1 MSCPSSPTIL
11 AIGPDRPPRRG
22 VLLAGQRILITGIS
36 RFLGGRLAQRL
47 EQDPDVASIIGVDL
61 EEPQVELTR
70 TEFVRADIRN
80 PLIVKVLQ
88 ATEVDTVVHT
98 SVIATP
104 GAVGGRSAMKE
115 INVIGTMQ
123 LFAACQKAESLRKV
137 VMKSTTAVYGSEPTD
152 PAIFSEEMAPRSQ
165 PRTGYAK
172 DAVEVENYARAFGR
186 RRPDVTL
193 TILRFANFIGPII
206 DTPLT
211 RYFSLPIV
219 PTALGFDP
227 RMQFLHEQDA
237 IEILYRAVRED
248 HPGTFNAAG
257 DGIIYLSKAIR
268 MAGKVSLPILAQF
281 MGLVASA
288 VRQTGLVDFSADQI
302 RFLLYGRV
310 GDVDRLKKVFGYTTE
325 FTSEEAF
332 NDFIAKR
339 KLAKIFTNEQ
349 AAQWERDLYEF
360 LSRKGYAPVTE
371 GV

>member
-1 MSCPSSPTIL
+1 M
-11 AIGPDRPPRRG
+11 
-22 VLLAGQRILITGIS
+22 AGQRVLITGVS

-61 EEPQVELTR
+61 EEPQVELSR

-98 SVIATP
+98 AVIATP

-152 PAIFSEEMAPRSQ
+152 PAIFTEDMSPRSQ
-165 PRTGYAK
+165 PKTGYAK
-172 DAVEVENYARAFGR
+172 DAVEVEEYARAFGR
-186 RRPDVTL
+186 RRPDVVL
-193 TILRFANFIGPII
+193 SILRFANFIGPMI

-211 RYFSLPIV
+211 RYFSLPVV

-227 RMQFLHEQDA
+227 RLQFLHEQDA
-237 IEILYRAVRED
+237 IEILYRATRHD
-248 HPGTFNAAG
+248 HPGMFNASG
-257 DGIIYLSKAIR
+257 DGVIYMSKAVR
-268 MAGKVSLPILAQF
+268 MAGKVSLPVFVPL
-281 MGLVASA
+281 MGAVAAA
-288 VRQTGLVDFSADQI
+288 VRQTGLVDFSSDQI
-302 RFLLYGRV
+302 KFLLYGRV
-310 GDVDRLKKVFGYTTE
+310 ADVDRLKKQFAYTPE
-325 FTSEEAF
+325 FTTEEAF
-332 NDFIAKR
+332 QDFISKR
-339 KLAKIFTNEQ
+339 KLAKIFSNEQ

-360 LSRKGYAPVTE
+360 LARRGFVAAEERV
-371 GV
+371 